1 MKSKNNSFLTQL
13 GEYLVDISKLTFG
26 GVVLSAILEV
36 SQNKTLILLYGIGS
50 TVLMAVSGIIIL
62 SIKNKKS

>member
-1 MKSKNNSFLTQL
+1 MKSKNNYFLTQL